1 MSLRLGGDGAITG
14 CSSLSEPAL
23 TLSGLTVSGQ
33 IFTVS
38 GTAAAPGV
46 TFVDD
51 NDTGIYSPAAN
62 TLAITTSGAHHV
74 RVTADGNVGI
84 GTSSPGREL
93 VVNKSSGDAFISI
106 RSQDTGFAKLLLGD
120 QTSDNSGQIAY
131 SNSTD
136 SMRFFTAGSEH
147 MRIVSSGRVG
157 IGTSSPQ
164 YPLDVAGN
172 IRFGS
177 NTGYA
182 LIQYGSDSTN
192 TDNWHV
198 GSEGDGSFRFYNGVL
213 GSGSEK
219 VRIDS
224 SGNVGIGTSNPA
236 RLLHLAG
243 SGGANNVELR
253 LDATDGGE
261 RQITFIGSG
270 SGTKIIKSTGTTDNS
285 LVFLSGATE
294 NMRIDSSGNVGIGTT
309 SPSSLLHLAANA
321 PYITFEDKDNNQDW
335 QLQATAWFALR
346 NQTTNSELLRVTST
360 GSVFFHTTTNFPGAG
375 NTSTGAMVEK
385 ATNGTT
391 FYSSRGDNTAASFN
405 RNSNG
410 QVVQLRRSGGIVG
423 NISITTTSTSYNT
436 SSDYRLKEN
445 VVSISDGITRV
456 KQLAPKRFNF
466 IVDADT
472 TIDGFLAHEAQ
483 AIVPEAVNGSKDE
496 VDDDGNAVMQ
506 GIDHSKLVPLLTAA
520 LKEAISKIE
529 ILESEV
535 ATLKAST

>member
-147 MRIVSSGRVG
+147 MRIDSSGRVG

-321 PYITFEDKDNNQDW
+321 PYITFEDKDICR
-335 QLQATAWFALR
+335 APA
-346 NQTTNSELLRVTST
+346 
-360 GSVFFHTTTNFPGAG
+360 
-375 NTSTGAMVEK
+375 GAMVEK